1 MENFNTQ
8 TMNVCI
14 HKEFCGGCTFQGVS
28 YEDQLSTKNGEVK
41 RLLKDKEIKTCE
53 YLGIEGSPD
62 IYRYRNK
69 MEYTFGDMVKDGEL
83 MLGMHRKKN
92 FMSIV
97 TVNECQLVDEDF
109 NAILMATL
117 EFCREKGYAFYNKKS
132 HIGLLRHLIVRKG
145 IRTNELLV
153 NIVTSSQ
160 GHFHDQAYVA
170 LLLNLK
176 LNNNIVGILNTVNDR
191 LSDAVYCDELKVL
204 HGRAY
209 YMERIMQL
217 DFKVGAFSF
226 FQTNVAAAERLYA
239 EAIAMIDNFD
249 GKTAFDLYCGTGTIA
264 QVLAQKAKKVIG
276 IELVEEA
283 VLSARENAEKNGLS
297 NCEFIAGDV
306 FQALENLTDKPDV
319 IVLDPPRVGVQP
331 KALEKI
337 IQYQV
342 DQIIYISCNPK
353 TFAENLYYLQYYGYT
368 IEKIKAYDNFAFTK
382 HCECIASL
390 RLSKSNSVHVED

>member
-1 MENFNTQ
+1 
-8 TMNVCI
+8 
-14 HKEFCGGCTFQGVS
+14 
-28 YEDQLSTKNGEVK
+28 
-41 RLLKDKEIKTCE
+41 
-53 YLGIEGSPD
+53 
-62 IYRYRNK
+62 
-69 MEYTFGDMVKDGEL
+69 
-83 MLGMHRKKN
+83 
-92 FMSIV
+92 
-97 TVNECQLVDEDF
+97 
-109 NAILMATL
+109 
-117 EFCREKGYAFYNKKS
+117 
-132 HIGLLRHLIVRKG
+132 
-145 IRTNELLV
+145 
-153 NIVTSSQ
+153 
-160 GHFHDQAYVA
+160 
-170 LLLNLK
+170 
-176 LNNNIVGILNTVNDR
+176 
-191 LSDAVYCDELKVL
+191 
-204 HGRAY
+204 
-209 YMERIMQL
+209 MERIMQL